1 MQNVLVVSLWF
12 KFSVSSWA
20 LELQMFQ
27 EQLLH
32 DKQHI
37 CLELGQT
44 LKTGLQMPWNSCM
57 QPAHVTMFSY
67 HFILPSTHLVSVAQ
81 TCCFLPFLILQR
93 LAHMFLMHVCE

>member
-44 LKTGLQMPWNSCM
+44 
-57 QPAHVTMFSY
+57 
-67 HFILPSTHLVSVAQ
+67 
-81 TCCFLPFLILQR
+81 
-93 LAHMFLMHVCE
+93 